1 MYIIRLTSGFVYLA
15 MRVANRMWY
24 REILDSR
31 TTRSRR
37 VPVSSKRERENYPI
51 VIAIVILKAYF
62 GICQMLFLAVPN
74 KHSSPTDRVAFVAAA
89 KKNCR
94 STPEQTVT
102 IDIGINQSKYQ
113 V

>member
-15 MRVANRMWY
+15 MRVTRIRY

-31 TTRSRR
+31 TTRSRRVLR

-74 KHSSPTDRVAFVAAA
+74 KHSSPTDRVVFVAAA
-89 KKNCR
+89 KKTADQRPNY
-94 STPEQTVT
+94 SY
-102 IDIGINQSKYQ
+102 D
-113 V
+113 

>member
-1 MYIIRLTSGFVYLA
+1 MQTVIMYIIRLTSGFVYLA

-31 TTRSRR
+31 TTRSRGVLR

-74 KHSSPTDRVAFVAAA
+74 KHSSPTDRVVFVAAA
-89 KKNCR
+89 KKTADQRPNKQLR
-94 STPEQTVT
+94 LISE
-102 IDIGINQSKYQ
+102 
-113 V
+113 

>member
-1 MYIIRLTSGFVYLA
+1 MQTVIMYIIRLTSGFVYLA

-62 GICQMLFLAVPN
+62 GIRQMLFLAVPN

-89 KKNCR
+89 KKTADQRPNKQLR
-94 STPEQTVT
+94 LISE
-102 IDIGINQSKYQ
+102 
-113 V
+113 